1 MPSNTLTELR
11 EKYPQLENV
20 PDNVLTVEL
29 GNKYPDW
36 LSTSDDEQFKKEYED
51 YTSTTLGG
59 IASQAAYGA
68 ERIPDTLA
76 RSVSGT
82 VEALSEDRAG
92 LGDRSIYDII
102 GAGIGSEI
110 IGDAIRYFK
119 GVDDISEGI
128 NEAAKEYTD
137 YLDEQI
143 RRKQEGGLVDRWFQA
158 EPEFTPGSQSEMPT
172 AVESFGGVVSDAAGS
187 IIPQLASGNLPG
199 AMMTGGL
206 QVFGSTYADA
216 SRAYEEDGDP
226 NAKTKALSV
235 ALSDGIKTAL
245 ITKAGNYLAGKWGGV
260 DADTLLKELAT
271 RGPVRAGLGGYVKTV
286 IPSLT
291 AEGVEEYIDEGLS
304 AAGAKF
310 TYNPEMTWEEV
321 LDTAMQAGLAG
332 ALIGKGSASL
342 QYGVNYVRAN
352 RVARELRAAGSP
364 QTAEKVVQ
372 KAAETM
378 RQEEEARAAEQTR
391 MPQQP
396 LSVAEDSAEAGVLPA
411 GTTSEDVAPITQQQP
426 ETAPVEPTVE
436 EQPAVQQPEA
446 EPQPTVEEVEATTR
460 KFNIPDEDIEIDGN
474 IDEESLGQ
482 LEQAVQAVRNR
493 FGSALGLQRLEV
505 RQSDRGAGVSTPAR
519 NGVSDTIFIDPARI
533 KQSQTVEGFSLEK
546 AIEEEM
552 LHNVEAQALT
562 REFGRRRA
570 EGLIDES
577 VSEADFIRSELE
589 GIAKSMTRGQRDAA
603 RGVYGQD
610 FIDDAHMAQ
619 EFVRQLVQ
627 KKHTGSVT
635 EEAYNNSV
643 IQKFLQMISRILRG
657 MKVRDNV
664 KQHIGDIDSL
674 IAEFNKVELAN
685 APTDSDKQAITE
697 QQQQAAVAATEA
709 ENNQYLEEVI
719 KSGKF
724 ARAVDRYLD
733 SKGLYLPDSEKEIAV
748 DNVMDSF
755 TKFIQDGNL
764 AEDFN
769 TQKVATRSALNRIRA
784 ISTQKRG
791 EGNVV
796 TTSEVEDTRASTTTT
811 PAGESARQLVDKFVP
826 EMGLTQDEIDAI
838 PVFFGEKTIQQ
849 YKDEHP
855 NLDKSRVSQ
864 IVKDPNR
871 KMGDLGLLET
881 KIVAYAR
888 KNREFAEALR
898 DINQQAQSEPETYA
912 ADPLLK
918 QLDRITSKV
927 PNTKERLFKFFRPEL
942 RLKSIVDPEEEVNIH
957 QSKIDKDGY
966 INKTLNTVKTIKRD
980 LEKAIKAEY
989 GKKLT
994 ADDLVQINDALNG
1007 VEGALEGSGY
1017 SKPIPDKVANVVANM
1032 RSQIDALS
1040 RYVVNK
1046 GWVSEELRTKIDENI
1061 GVYLARSYRI
1071 FDDPE
1076 FKNEIKD
1083 TEIYN
1088 RAVNF
1093 VRTNSEV
1100 DEATAKRIVNEF
1112 LEEASQRGS
1121 RDKFNAGAI
1130 GSKDLSLFMKKKD
1143 IVPEFR
1149 ALMGEYKDPF
1159 LNYTRTVSRLAHFI
1173 GNQQFLMDAKE
1184 RGMGKIFFKPEDAP
1198 EQATAV
1204 IAGKPKDENVEN
1216 APASRSRYSPLAGL
1230 RTTPEIK
1237 QILEEGSRL
1246 NQMLSNDF
1254 FAGLAKLNV
1263 YTKSTK
1269 TIGSVMTHAR
1279 NIVGQPYFM
1288 FMNGINP
1295 ADFKLYGKAI
1305 RTIWADAKG
1314 DNKKLQQYFNKLTE
1328 LGVVGEEITTSELK
1342 RVLNENVE
1350 EGSRFDSISG
1360 ILNYNLG
1367 KNIGLWSKAKAGS
1380 KKGVAA
1386 LTRIYRA
1393 SDEMG
1398 KIYAFEMERQK
1409 LAGMKGYEGYTDEQ
1423 LDKAAAERV
1432 RATFPTYS
1440 EMPEAI
1446 QKLRSQ
1452 PFVGPFMSFA
1462 YESMR
1467 TQINAAEIAV
1477 EEYKKGNKAYALR
1490 RIAGMV
1496 AVNSAGSYMLKL
1508 MSDLLGGVS
1517 EEEQDDARSLLPFY
1531 EDNSRMFFYR
1541 DDESGKINY
1550 INFSFNNPYSSTG
1563 DPLNALIG
1571 INGVNE
1577 ADTYV
1582 GQVASALIEAAEPF
1596 IGETIAAS
1604 LLIDLLR
1611 NQDIYGNKV
1620 YLEETTGTEKA
1631 KAIGKRLLKGL
1642 LPGSLDRGIFRFPTA
1657 YAEGSLESGETPV
1670 LSNEL
1675 LAEFTGLKIRT
1686 IDYKEKLATA
1696 AKQNVRRL
1704 SEANFNFNK
1713 KAGSAASGVS
1723 ESQMISSYEVANQA
1737 RFEIFKD
1744 IARQVNAARL
1754 GGLSDGEILRA
1765 YQVGKMSKVD
1775 AVSVL
1780 RNQYRA
1786 MPISSSV
1793 ATRARDA
1800 GHPIPMKEIKAIAK
1814 EYNRRPLDE

>member
-1 MPSNTLTELR
+1 MPSKTLTQLR
-11 EKYPQLENV
+11 EKYPSLKAFTDNDIIINFGNDYPGLLEG
-20 PDNVLTVEL
+20 D
-29 GNKYPDW
+29 KD
-36 LSTSDDEQFKKEYED
+36 FKSEYED
-51 YTSTTLGG
+51 LTQGSFGG
-59 IASQAAYGA
+59 AVSQAVSGA
-68 ERIPDTLA
+68 KRIPLRLGEA
-76 RSVSGT
+76 AWGF
-82 VEALSEDRAG
+82 VEALSAPLVGEQSAYDVMGTG
-92 LGDRSIYDII
+92 LGSSLARKFFGEGDISD
-102 GAGIGSEI
+102 GVNKMAGEYADQASEQLRRRMQGGEITTILGNEKFTKGSE
-110 IGDAIRYFK
+110 
-119 GVDDISEGI
+119 
-128 NEAAKEYTD
+128 
-137 YLDEQI
+137 
-143 RRKQEGGLVDRWFQA
+143 
-158 EPEFTPGSQSEMPT
+158 SEMPT
-172 AVESFGGVVSDAAGS
+172 SGERLAGTITETTGTMLLSAAAGAG
-187 IIPQLASGNLPG
+187 ASGSVAASRAGLAG
-199 AMMTGGL
+199 AST
-206 QVFGSTYADA
+206 VFGSTFSEA
-216 SRAYEEDGDP
+216 RRKYEADGDP
-226 NAKTKALSV
+226 LADQKAFSIAFADGLKTYYLTKLGSSFSKGGFDPDAMFARIAQDRSV
-235 ALSDGIKTAL
+235 KRGAVEYIK
-245 ITKAGNYLAGKWGGV
+245 N
-260 DADTLLKELAT
+260 
-271 RGPVRAGLGGYVKTV
+271 V
-286 IPSLT
+286 IPGIGIEM
-291 AEGVEEYIDEGLS
+291 AEEAVDEGLS
-304 AAGAKF
+304 AALAKT
-310 TYNPEMTWEEV
+310 TYNPELTVRDVFDAAGQGALAALFLSGIAGTAGYGRQYNSARKLSRKLEEAGMPLSAERVMTKAKEEV
-321 LDTAMQAGLAG
+321 
-332 ALIGKGSASL
+332 
-342 QYGVNYVRAN
+342 
-352 RVARELRAAGSP
+352 
-364 QTAEKVVQ
+364 
-372 KAAETM
+372 
-378 RQEEEARAAEQTR
+378 EQTI

-482 LEQAVQAVRNR
+482 LEQAVQAVRSR

-505 RQSDRGAGVSTPAR
+505 KSSDRGAGVSTPAR

-570 EGLIDES
+570 EGLVDES

-603 RGVYGQD
+603 KGIYGQD

-664 KQHIGDIDSL
+664 KQHINDIDSL

-724 ARAVDRYLD
+724 ARAIDSYLD
-733 SKGLYLPDSEKEIAV
+733 SKGLYLPDSEKEIAA
-748 DNVMDSF
+748 DKVMDSF
-755 TKFIQDGNL
+755 MKFIQDGNL

-769 TQKVATRSALNRIRA
+769 TQRVATRSALNRIRA

-796 TTSEVEDTRASTTTT
+796 TTSEVEDARTSTTTT
-811 PAGESARQLVDKFVP
+811 PAGESARQLVDRFVP

-838 PVFFGEKTIQQ
+838 PVFFEEKTVRQ

-855 NLDKSRVSQ
+855 NIGKGRVSQ
-864 IVKDPNR
+864 IVKDPSR
-871 KMGDLGLLET
+871 RMGEPGSLET

-888 KNREFAEALR
+888 KNPEFAEALR
-898 DINQQAQSEPETYA
+898 DIKQQAQSEPETYA

-927 PNTKERLFKFFRPEL
+927 PNIKERLFKFFKPEL
-942 RLKSIVDPEEEVNIH
+942 KLKSIVGPEEEVNIH
-957 QSKIDKDGY
+957 QSKVDKDGY

-980 LEKAIKAEY
+980 LEKSIKAEY

-1007 VEGALEGSGY
+1007 VEGALDGSGAY
-1017 SKPIPDKVANVVANM
+1017 SKRIPDEVAKVVANM
-1032 RSQIDALS
+1032 RNQIDALS

-1046 GWVSEELRTKIDENI
+1046 GWVSEELRTKIDEKI

-1143 IVPEFR
+1143 ISPEFR

-1237 QILEEGSRL
+1237 EILEEGSRL
-1246 NQMLSNDF
+1246 NQVLSNDF
-1254 FAGLAKLNV
+1254 LAGLAKLNV

-1269 TIGSVMTHAR
+1269 TIGSIMTNAR

-1288 FMNGINP
+1288 VMNGINP
-1295 ADFKLYGKAI
+1295 ADFKRYGKAI

-1314 DNKKLQQYFNKLTE
+1314 DNKKLQQYFNRLTE

-1367 KNIGLWSKAKAGS
+1367 KNISLWSKAKSAS
-1380 KKGVAA
+1380 KKSVAA
-1386 LTRIYRA
+1386 LTRFYRA

-1398 KIYAFEMERQK
+1398 KIYSFEMERQMM
-1409 LAGMKGYEGYTDEQ
+1409 ADMKGYEGYTDEQ

-1452 PFVGPFMSFA
+1452 PFIGPFMSFA

-1467 TQINAAEIAV
+1467 TQINSAEIAV
-1477 EEYKKGNKAYALR
+1477 EEYKRGNKAYALR
-1490 RIAGMV
+1490 RIAGIV
-1496 AVNSAGSYMLKL
+1496 AVNSAGSYVLKL
-1508 MSDLLGGVS
+1508 MSDLLGEVS
-1517 EEEQDDARSLLPFY
+1517 EDEQDDVRSLLPFY

-1563 DPLNALIG
+1563 DPLNALMG

-1577 ADTYV
+1577 ADTYI
-1582 GQVASALIEAAEPF
+1582 GQIASALVEAAEPF
-1596 IGETIAAS
+1596 IGETIALS
-1604 LLIDLLR
+1604 LVVDLLR

-1620 YLEETTGTEKA
+1620 YLEESSGSEKA
-1631 KAIGKRLLKGL
+1631 WSITRRIFKSI
-1642 LPGSLDRGIFRFPTA
+1642 LPGSVERGAFRLPTA
-1657 YAEGSLESGETPV
+1657 LAEGSLRSGETPV

-1686 IDYKEKLATA
+1686 IDYEEKLATA

-1704 SEANFNFNK
+1704 SEANYNFNRE
-1713 KAGSAASGVS
+1713 AGSAASGIS
-1723 ESQMISSYEVANQA
+1723 EGRMISSYEIANQA

-1775 AVSVL
+1775 AASVL
-1780 RNQYRA
+1780 RNQYRS
-1786 MPISSSV
+1786 MPISSAV
-1793 ATRARDA
+1793 AKRARDN